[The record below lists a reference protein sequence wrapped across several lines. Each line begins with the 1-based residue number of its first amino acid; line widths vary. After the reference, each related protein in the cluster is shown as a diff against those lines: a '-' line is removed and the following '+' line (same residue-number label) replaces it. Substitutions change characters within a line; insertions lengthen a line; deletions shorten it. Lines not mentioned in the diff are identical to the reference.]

1 MSSPQTI
8 EVLLK
13 QATSALSATSDSAR
27 LDAEVL
33 LASALQKNRAYL
45 YAYGD
50 VELDQATQNIF
61 LQSLERRKKGEP
73 VAYIL
78 GRREFWSMPLKVDT
92 STLIPRP
99 DTEVLVETALRVCD
113 KKIARVLDLGTGTGA
128 IALALA
134 HERPQWRIEAVDSQ
148 PQAVTLAKQ
157 NAENLQL
164 GNIRIYESDWFSA
177 VDAAARFDMI
187 VSNPP
192 YIAASDKHL
201 SEGDV
206 RFEPRSALVADDDG
220 FADLFFIAS
229 AAKSYLTE
237 NGLLLL
243 EHGCEQGERLRNY
256 LSQCGYLSVK
266 TEQDYNGNA
275 RVTWAMWSGEKP
287 HE

>member
-13 QATSALSATSDSAR
+13 RAISALSVMSDSAR

-50 VELDQATQNIF
+50 AKLDQETQNLF
-61 LQSLERRKKGEP
+61 WQSLERRKNGEP

-78 GRREFWSMPLKVDT
+78 GQREFWSLPLMVGAC
-92 STLIPRP
+92 TLIPRP
-99 DTEVLVETALRVCD
+99 DTEVLVETALRLCD
-113 KKIARVLDLGTGTGA
+113 KKSARVLDLGTGTGA

-148 PQAVTLAKQ
+148 PQAAALAKK

-164 GNIRIYESDWFSA
+164 CNINVYESDWFSA
-177 VDAAARFDMI
+177 VSTDTGFDLI

-192 YIAASDKHL
+192 YISASDKHL

-220 FADLFFIAS
+220 YADLFFIAR
-229 AAKSYLTE
+229 AAKNHLAE
-237 NGLLLL
+237 NGFLLL

-256 LSQCGYLSVK
+256 LSQCGYVSVK

-275 RVTWAMWSGEKP
+275 RVTWAM
-287 HE
+287 